1 MGTARLLR
9 CRNKYFGGPDPV
21 PDAYSW
27 KGIKDQYIARRK
39 PRGFDR
45 EVKKN

>member
-9 CRNKYFGGPDPV
+9 CRPKYLGGPDPV

-27 KGIKDQYIARRK
+27 KAVKDQYVIRRK
-39 PRGFDR
+39 PKGFDKSFR
-45 EVKKN
+45 ES